1 MARVLV
7 SLTVVAAPKVLL
19 PWIPSHAAAAAV
31 TEEVSFT
38 AVPAKRPN
46 PWSLNPRRPP
56 RLGKM
61 RAAATLKRKITDME
75 VAISSSFASMT
86 GAAAAMAEPPQME
99 EPTPIRVVILEESLM
114 ALYMKKA
121 TRRETVIVERMIGK
135 DCLPVFTMLSRF
147 MLKPRRTTAY

>member
-46 PWSLNPRRPP
+46 PWSLNPRRVPK
-56 RLGKM
+56 LGKM
-61 RAAATLKRKITDME
+61 SAATTLKRKITDRD